1 MTVAE
6 LRKIL
11 DNYDDDAL
19 IMIDED
25 SSSAVVVSHITVLT
39 NVASGSMKR
48 CPALIAEQEDDGWDL
63 EEDEDE

>member
-11 DNYDDDAL
+11 TNYDDDAL
-19 IMIDED
+19 IMIDD
-25 SSSAVVVSHITVLT
+25 DQCPTAVVSHITVLT
-39 NVASGSMKR
+39 NIDALTMKR

-63 EEDEDE
+63 EEDED